1 MPDEMTACGLERMP
15 KRTHDKTSGR
25 RLVERLNG
33 RSSID
38 VYEAAKEIWER
49 DDSHTLRSVIRTL
62 RHGKRVLNRT
72 AAAYALNLMHGRTA
86 ISALEKTVQNR
97 QEHPRV
103 RGQAAESLAH
113 NHRDRSHR
121 ILLQNLHDPS
131 KEVRFWC
138 AFSLAEMG
146 DPDALVGLRKLAK
159 VDRRIVRGCWSVSR
173 EANWAIR
180 TIRENVRTRG
190 RRRRCLF
197 CTKTWSKGK

>member
-1 MPDEMTACGLERMP
+1 MP
-15 KRTHDKTSGR
+15 KRIGNETSAK

-33 RSSID
+33 RSSVD
-38 VYEAAKEIWER
+38 VYEAAKELWER
-49 DDSHTLRSVIRTL
+49 DDPRTLRSVIRTL
-62 RHGKRVLNRT
+62 KHGKSVLNRT
-72 AAAYALNLMHGRTA
+72 AAAYALNLVLERAA
-86 ISALEKTVQNR
+86 IVALEKTVQKR

-121 ILLQNLHDPS
+121 ILLQNLQDPS

-146 DPDALVGLRKLAK
+146 DPDALVALRNLAK
-159 VDRRIVRGCWSVSR
+159 RDRRIVRGFWSVSR

-180 TIRENVRTRG
+180 KIRGEMRTKG
-190 RRRRCLF
+190 RWKSCLF
-197 CTKTWSKGK
+197 CSKKWSIGRY